1 MNISKINSVSYVTR
15 NNIGYNVG
23 NDNRVE
29 NNNENNLNKNI
40 SFGNA
45 INFRIALSK
54 LKGYNGNI
62 QDYLTNVVG
71 KYSKNGGLTEEE
83 IQNLHDKAAKYFV
96 QQEYNNVSGNSFSL
110 GRIIKNFLGL

>member
-62 QDYLTNVVG
+62 QDYLMNVVG
-71 KYSKNGGLTEEE
+71 KYSKNRKRNNSLQPSNLTLDRHFSHKKLN
-83 IQNLHDKAAKYFV
+83 I
-96 QQEYNNVSGNSFSL
+96 YNYRKKLVNY
-110 GRIIKNFLGL
+110 